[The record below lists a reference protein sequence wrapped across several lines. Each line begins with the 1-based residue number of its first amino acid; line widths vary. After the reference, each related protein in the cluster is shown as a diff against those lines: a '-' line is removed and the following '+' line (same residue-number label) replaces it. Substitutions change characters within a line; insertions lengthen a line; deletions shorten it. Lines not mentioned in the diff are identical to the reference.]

1 MGLLDTDVIVMDQI
15 RTFMSNDFAIHDVQG
30 QVIGSLRTEGG
41 VGARLLMGNRELAVH
56 DADGSLLCRVT
67 DPPDLGFDTFEV
79 HDPQGGRV
87 ARIVKE
93 FTFFSKSLRVELAT
107 GGVMG
112 LKGELF
118 DREFTVQ
125 GPLGE
130 AARVSRRWPGVAE
143 FLLSRERYV
152 VALAPG
158 LPVPERL
165 GTIGAVIALDLIR
178 AKERSSG
185 S

>member
-1 MGLLDTDVIVMDQI
+1 MGILDTDVIVMDQI
-15 RTFMSNDFAIHDVQG
+15 RSFMSNDFAIHDVQG
-30 QVIGSLRTEGG
+30 QVIGSLQTEGG
-41 VGARLLMGNRELAVH
+41 IGSRMLMGNRELAVV
-56 DADGSLLCRVT
+56 DGDGSLLCRVT
-67 DPPDLGFDTFEV
+67 DPPDIGFDTFAV
-79 HDPQGGRV
+79 HDPAGGQV
-87 ARIVKE
+87 AKIVKE
-93 FTFFSKSLRVELAT
+93 FTFFSKSLRVELST
-107 GGVMG
+107 GGQMS
-112 LKGELF
+112 LKGELL
-118 DREFTVQ
+118 DREFQVM

-152 VALAPG
+152 VAMAPG

-178 AKERSSG
+178 AKERNHG